1 MLAQIINYPTTT
13 SHMTTT
19 TTPPTTPRIQ
29 TQSQAHHWVLQELG
43 EFLQLTIHSVSLIEH
58 TSNGIKI

>member
-13 SHMTTT
+13 SRTTTT

-58 TSNGIKI
+58 ASNRIKM